1 MSKRSIQELKG
12 LLPVL
17 NEGEILHVDTGS
29 KDSELVALKEAL
41 AALRAARKEGRS
53 VWLVIGNP
61 SIKKK

>member
-17 NEGEILHVDTGS
+17 NEGEILQVDTETI
-29 KDSELVALKEAL
+29 DSELVALRDAL
-41 AALRAARKEGRS
+41 AALRAAKKEGRP

-61 SIKKK
+61 DSKRK